1 MAAPTNFVIKVY
13 STEAHAIAG
22 GTTNALAVVGGSAGN
37 ENLVTNAAQSTYNF
51 HTHERYFYRIEANGS
66 IRAVYID
73 WDDGEDNN
81 PKSKANYQE
90 VKAKENEEFVVV
102 EHIYTEHKLFFPIIK
117 AIDLEGFE
125 SKYYTGSFGADT
137 SIPQVIT
144 VTTVADSSDSLDGKY
159 FQIYDGNNQKYKC
172 WIDTDN
178 SGTVVAVPDG
188 VTSVELAGTVSS
200 TNDANID
207 TGQGAND
214 NATAIALKINS
225 LSEFTA
231 TASTNVVTI
240 TNATKGFAGAPDAG
254 TSGFAVATTTY
265 GGKNDF
271 STLEPNGA
279 SLQARQPDR
288 MVEVDSDTAARIP
301 AFAPDAVPPVAVL
314 KTNRTEVFA
323 GIDNTK
329 ISGITEPRGYAY
341 IDGEDANNSNAD
353 LATRTA
359 DVTSNNLITVMYED
373 TLGNVVTE
381 TIAAST
387 AANVD
392 AAKFG
397 TSNGISKVLEV
408 RVNVLLEA
416 DSSNLSRLFPH
427 EKVHILCYAHGN
439 TSNDP
444 VAPIG
449 NETTAS
455 TSTVTLCQVSLGNP
469 IVTLDSPETTVVAD
483 ASQSYSRHSNE
494 TIDAYYFDTGKL
506 SQGNT
511 IANTSDAVQVSPV
524 LSVDPVYQPV
534 QKISYT
540 FDIFEGD
547 QIISDLTLNVREEDL
562 NRFAPME
569 RLVRVQVRQNS
580 DDNRM
585 TDEDSKNFSFL
596 DHWDYTNYADASA
609 IVPEYLSTKN
619 MMLFFSEKGGGSPAD
634 TWTDVGSSANLTN
647 NSNIFGDGTAGQALC
662 LVSTT
667 PIGNGGEN
675 FLLMLNRS
683 EKFNKIY
690 FRMDNEARYGN
701 IAAGDDAYQAQLQLH
716 YTSPEG
722 WKAIPFKDTTV
733 AELPLPINTGY
744 GNKYSLQT
752 SGSLTFDMPQDW
764 VKLIHDEAEVSSGV
778 FQGDEASDDGTT
790 VSPND
795 LWTFPAYGLKLTIDV
810 PEATNTTTE
819 CIRAHAYNN
828 SFSQLIK
835 VIDPMCISMNDLGV
849 SQNISY
855 NRNGRY
861 IELDDRLGR
870 REIKRIGAAGGR
882 IKFGGVDL
890 KGDSFRQTIV
900 RRQRRGERVYY
911 DFKRPDGNFIRFYG
925 VIVSVSEDLPVG
937 LQHPKLGIEFSVE
950 YIIEFNSSGSW
961 AKKQSLGG
969 DVIDEPR
976 FSIQT

>member
-1 MAAPTNFVIKVY
+1 MAAATNFVIKVY

-22 GTTNALAVVGGSAGN
+22 GTTNALAVIGGSAGN
-37 ENLVTNAAQSTYNF
+37 ENLVTNQAQGTYNF
-51 HTHERYFYRIEANGS
+51 HTHERYFYRIEANDA
-66 IRAVYID
+66 IKAIYID
-73 WDDGEDNN
+73 WDDGENN
-81 PKSKANYQE
+81 DPKSKANYQV
-90 VKAKENEEFVVV
+90 VKAKENEEYVVV
-102 EHIYTEHKLFFPIIK
+102 EHIYTDHNLFFPIIK

-137 SIPQVIT
+137 SIAQ
-144 VTTVADSSDSLDGKY
+144 VTTLSCPADSSDSLDGKY
-159 FQIYDGNNQKYKC
+159 FELSDGNNQRYRF
-172 WIDTDN
+172 WIDTDD
-178 SGTVVAVPDG
+178 SGTTVQVPDG
-188 VTSVELAGTVSS
+188 VTSAEISTIA
-200 TNDANID
+200 TNDNSNTVATRVSAVINALSEFSTSVGSGGSANVV
-207 TGQGAND
+207 TVT
-214 NATAIALKINS
+214 NATA
-225 LSEFTA
+225 
-231 TASTNVVTI
+231 
-240 TNATKGFAGAPDAG
+240 GFADYPDIG
-254 TSGFAVATTTY
+254 TFFSGVNIAVTTY

-288 MVEVDSDTAARIP
+288 MVEVDSNTAARIP

-329 ISGITEPRGYAY
+329 ISGITDPRGYAY
-341 IDGEDANNSNAD
+341 IDGEDSNASNTD

-359 DVTSNNLITVMYED
+359 DAGINNLITVIYED

-387 AANVD
+387 TATAST
-392 AAKFG
+392 AKFG
-397 TSNGISKVLEV
+397 TSNGISKVLEA

-439 TSNDP
+439 SSNNP

-511 IANTSDAVQVSPV
+511 IANTSDVVQVSPV

-547 QIISDLTLNVREEDL
+547 QIISDLTLDVREEDL

-690 FRMDNEARYGN
+690 FRMDNEARYGT

>member
-13 STEAHAIAG
+13 STEAHAITG

-37 ENLVTNAAQSTYNF
+37 ENLVTNEAQSTYNF
-51 HTHERYFYRIEANGS
+51 HTHERYFYRIEANGP
-66 IRAVYID
+66 IKAIYID

-102 EHIYTEHKLFFPIIK
+102 EHIYTDHDLFFPIIK
-117 AIDLEGFE
+117 AIDLDGFE
-125 SKYYTGSFGADT
+125 SKYYTGSLGADT
-137 SIPQVIT
+137 GVAQIT
-144 VTTVADSSDSLDGKY
+144 TLSCPADSSGSLDGKY
-159 FQIYDGNNQKYKC
+159 FELSDGNNQRYRF
-172 WIDTDN
+172 WVDVDN
-178 SGTVVAVPDG
+178 DGTAVQVPDG
-188 VTSVELAGTVSS
+188 TTSAEITTIATGDGAATVATRVS
-200 TNDANID
+200 AVI
-207 TGQGAND
+207 
-214 NATAIALKINS
+214 NA
-225 LSEFTA
+225 LSEF
-231 TASTNVVTI
+231 STSVGTGGSANVVTV
-240 TNATKGFAGAPDAG
+240 TNATVGFADFPDIG
-254 TSGFAVATTTY
+254 TFFSGVNIAVTTY
-265 GGKNDF
+265 GAKNDF

-279 SLQARQPDR
+279 GLQSRQPDR
-288 MVEVDSDTAARIP
+288 MVEVDSNTAARIP

-329 ISGITEPRGYAY
+329 ISGITDPRGYAY
-341 IDGEDANNSNAD
+341 IDGEDANATDTN

-359 DVTSNNLITVMYED
+359 DAGITNLITVIYED

-387 AANVD
+387 TATANG
-392 AAKFG
+392 AKFG

-416 DSSNLSRLFPH
+416 DSSNLDRLFPH

-439 TSNDP
+439 SSNDP

-469 IVTLDSPETTVVAD
+469 IVTLDSPETTVIAD

-494 TIDAYYFDTGKL
+494 SIDAYYFDTGKL

-511 IANTSDAVQVSPV
+511 IANTSDVTQVSPV
-524 LSVDPVYQPV
+524 LSVDPVYEPV

-547 QIISDLTLNVREEDL
+547 QRVADITSGVAEKDL
-562 NRFAPME
+562 NKFASME
-569 RLVRVQVRQNS
+569 RLIRLQVRQDSNN
-580 DDNRM
+580 NRM
-585 TDEDSKNFSFL
+585 TDADSKNFSFL
-596 DHWDYTNYADASA
+596 DHWDYTNYADPTAT
-609 IVPEYLSTKN
+609 VPEYLSTKN

-634 TWTDVGSSANLTN
+634 TWTDVGSSRNLTN
-647 NSNIFGDGTAGQALC
+647 NTNIFGDGTAGEALC

-667 PIGNGGEN
+667 PLGQGGEN

-690 FRMDNEARYGN
+690 FRMDNEARYGT
-701 IAAGDDAYQAQLQLH
+701 IAGSDDSYQAQLQLH
-716 YTSPEG
+716 YTAPDG
-722 WKAIPFKDTTV
+722 WRAIPFKDTTV
-733 AELPLPINTGY
+733 PELPAPVNAGY
-744 GNKYSLQT
+744 GKPFSLQA

-778 FQGDEASDDGTT
+778 FQGDEASDDGSST
-790 VSPND
+790 SPND
-795 LWTFPAYGLKLTIDV
+795 LWTFPAFGLKLTIDV

-819 CIRAHAYNN
+819 CIRVHAYNN

-890 KGDSFRQTIV
+890 KGDSFRQTII
-900 RRQRRGERVYY
+900 RRQKRGERVYY
-911 DFKRPDGNFIRFYG
+911 DFKRPDGSFIRFYG
-925 VIVSVSEDLPVG
+925 KIVSVTEDLPVG
-937 LQHPKLGIEFSVE
+937 LQHPKIGIEFSVE
-950 YIIEFNSSGSW
+950 YIIEFTSAGNW
-961 AKKQSLGG
+961 VRKQSLGG

>member
-13 STEAHAIAG
+13 STEAHAITG

-51 HTHERYFYRIEANGS
+51 HTHERYFYRIEANGP
-66 IRAVYID
+66 IKAIYID
-73 WDDGEDNN
+73 WDDGEDNDPN
-81 PKSKANYQE
+81 SKANYQE

-102 EHIYTEHKLFFPIIK
+102 EHIYTDHDLFFPIIK
-117 AIDLEGFE
+117 AIDLDGFE
-125 SKYYTGSFGADT
+125 SKYYTASLGADT
-137 SIPQVIT
+137 GIAQIT
-144 VTTVADSSDSLDGKY
+144 TLSCPADSSGSLDGKY
-159 FQIYDGNNQKYKC
+159 FELSDGNNQRYRF
-172 WIDTDN
+172 WVDVDN
-178 SGTVVAVPDG
+178 DGTAVQVPDG
-188 VTSVELAGTVSS
+188 TTSVEITTIATGDGAATVATRVS
-200 TNDANID
+200 AVI
-207 TGQGAND
+207 
-214 NATAIALKINS
+214 NA
-225 LSEFTA
+225 LSEF
-231 TASTNVVTI
+231 STSVGSGGSANVITV
-240 TNATKGFAGAPDAG
+240 TNATVGFADFPDQG
-254 TSGFAVATTTY
+254 TFFTSEPSVTTY

-279 SLQARQPDR
+279 GLQSRQPDR
-288 MVEVDSDTAARIP
+288 MVEVDSNTAARIP

-329 ISGITEPRGYAY
+329 ISGITDPRGYAY
-341 IDGEDANNSNAD
+341 IDGEDANATDTN

-359 DVTSNNLITVMYED
+359 DAGINNLITVIYED
-373 TLGNVVTE
+373 TLGNVKTE

-387 AANVD
+387 TATENN
-392 AAKFG
+392 AKFA
-397 TSNGISKVLEV
+397 TTNGLAKLLEV
-408 RVNVLLEA
+408 RVNDLREA
-416 DSSNLSRLFPH
+416 DSSNLSRLFAK

-439 TSNDP
+439 SSNDP

-469 IVTLDSPETTVVAD
+469 IVTLDSPETTVIAD

-494 TIDAYYFDTGKL
+494 SIDAFYFDTGKL

-511 IANTSDAVQVSPV
+511 IANTSDVTQVSPV
-524 LSVDPVYQPV
+524 LSVDPVYEPV

-547 QIISDLTLNVREEDL
+547 QRIADISSGVAEKDL
-562 NRFAPME
+562 NRFAPKEMLI
-569 RLVRVQVRQNS
+569 RLQVRQDS
-580 DDNRM
+580 DNNRM
-585 TDEDSKNFSFL
+585 NDGDTKNFSFL
-596 DHWDYTNYADASA
+596 DHWDYTNFADASA
-609 IVPEYLSTKN
+609 VVPEYLSTKN

-634 TWTDVGSSANLTN
+634 TWTDVGSARNLTN
-647 NSNIFGDGTAGQALC
+647 NTNIFGDSSSGQALS

-667 PIGNGGEN
+667 PLGQGGEN

-690 FRMDNEARYGN
+690 FRMDNEARYGT
-701 IAAGDDAYQAQLQLH
+701 IAGGDDAYQAQLQLH
-716 YTSPEG
+716 YTAPDG

-733 AELPLPINTGY
+733 PELPTPINTGY

-819 CIRAHAYNN
+819 CIRVHAYNN

-882 IKFGGVDL
+882 IKFGGVDM
-890 KGDSFRQTIV
+890 KGDSFRKTIL
-900 RRQRRGERVYY
+900 RRQRKGERVYY

-950 YIIEFNSSGSW
+950 YIIEYNTAGSW
-961 AKKQSLGG
+961 VKKQSLGG
-969 DVIDEPR
+969 DVVDEPR

>member
-37 ENLVTNAAQSTYNF
+37 ENLVTNAAQGTYNF
-51 HTHERYFYRIEANGS
+51 HTHERYFYRIEANGP
-66 IRAVYID
+66 IRAIYID
-73 WDDGEDNN
+73 WDDGEDND

-102 EHIYTEHKLFFPIIK
+102 EHIYTDHKLFFPIIK

-125 SKYYTGSFGADT
+125 SKYYTGSFGNDT
-137 SIPQVIT
+137 SIAQVIT
-144 VTTVADSSDSLDGKY
+144 VTTAADSSDSLDGKY
-159 FQIYDGNNQKYKC
+159 FHIYDGNNQKYKC
-172 WIDTDN
+172 WIDTN
-178 SGTVVAVPDG
+178 NNGTVVAVPDG

-200 TNDANID
+200 SNDANID
-207 TGQGAND
+207 TDQTAND

-254 TSGFAVATTTY
+254 TSGFGVATTTY

-279 SLQARQPDR
+279 LLQPRQSDR

-329 ISGITEPRGYAY
+329 ISGITQPRGYAY
-341 IDGEDANNSNAD
+341 IDGEDANATD
-353 LATRTA
+353 TTLATRTA
-359 DVTSNNLITVMYED
+359 DVGIVNLITVIYED
-373 TLGNVVTE
+373 TLGNVKTE
-381 TIAAST
+381 TITAST
-387 AANVD
+387 TATEDN
-392 AAKFG
+392 AKFA
-397 TSNGISKVLEV
+397 TTNGLAKLLEV
-408 RVNVLLEA
+408 RVNDLREA
-416 DSSNLSRLFPH
+416 DSSNLSRLFAK

-439 TSNDP
+439 SSNDP

-449 NETTAS
+449 NESTAS

-469 IVTLDSPETTVVAD
+469 IVTLDSPETTVIVD

-494 TIDAYYFDTGKL
+494 SIDAFYFDTGKL

-511 IANTSDAVQVSPV
+511 VANTSDATQVSPV
-524 LSVDPVYQPV
+524 LSVEEVYEPV

-547 QIISDLTLNVREEDL
+547 QRISDLTMATREQEL
-562 NRFAPME
+562 NRFAPKEMLI
-569 RLVRVQVRQNS
+569 RLQVRQDS
-580 DDNRM
+580 DNNRM
-585 TDEDSKNFSFL
+585 TDGDTKNFSFL

-619 MMLFFSEKGGGSPAD
+619 MMLFFSEKGGDSPAD
-634 TWTDVGSSANLTN
+634 TWTDVGSARNLTN
-647 NSNIFGDGTAGQALC
+647 DSNVFGDSSAGQALS

-667 PIGNGGEN
+667 PLGQGGEN

-701 IAAGDDAYQAQLQLH
+701 VALGDDAYQAQLQLH
-716 YTSPEG
+716 YTAPDG
-722 WKAIPFKDTTV
+722 WRAIPFKDTTV

-752 SGSLTFDMPQDW
+752 SGSITFDMPQDW
-764 VKLIHDEAEVSSGV
+764 VKLIHDEAEVSSGL
-778 FQGDEASDDGTT
+778 FQGDEGSDDGTT

-795 LWTFPAYGLKLTIDV
+795 LWTFPAFGLKLTIDV
-810 PEATNTTTE
+810 PEANNTSTE
-819 CIRAHAYNN
+819 CIRVHAYNN

-835 VIDPMCISMNDLGV
+835 VIDPMCISLNDLGV

-882 IKFGGVDL
+882 IKFGGVDM

-911 DFKRPDGNFIRFYG
+911 DFKRPDGTFIRFYG
-925 VIVSVSEDLPVG
+925 VIISISEDLPVG

-950 YIIEFNSSGSW
+950 YIIEYNSAGSW
-961 AKKQSLGG
+961 VNKQSLGG

>member
-13 STEAHAIAG
+13 STEAHAITG

-51 HTHERYFYRIEANGS
+51 HTHERYFYRIEANGP
-66 IRAVYID
+66 IKAIYID
-73 WDDGEDNN
+73 WDDGEDNDPN
-81 PKSKANYQE
+81 SKANYQE

-102 EHIYTEHKLFFPIIK
+102 EHIYTDHDLFFPIIK
-117 AIDLEGFE
+117 AIDLDGFE
-125 SKYYTGSFGADT
+125 SKYYTASLGADT
-137 SIPQVIT
+137 GIAQ
-144 VTTVADSSDSLDGKY
+144 VTTLSCPADSSGSLDGKY
-159 FQIYDGNNQKYKC
+159 FELSDGNNQRYRF
-172 WIDTDN
+172 WVDVDN
-178 SGTVVAVPDG
+178 DGTAVQVPDG
-188 VTSVELAGTVSS
+188 TTSVEITTIA
-200 TNDANID
+200 TNDISNTVATRVSAAINALSEFSTSVGSGASANVV
-207 TGQGAND
+207 TVT
-214 NATAIALKINS
+214 NATAGFSDFPDIGTFFNAV
-225 LSEFTA
+225 
-231 TASTNVVTI
+231 NV
-240 TNATKGFAGAPDAG
+240 
-254 TSGFAVATTTY
+254 AVTTY

-279 SLQARQPDR
+279 GLQARQPDR
-288 MVEVDSDTAARIP
+288 MVEVDSNTAARIP

-329 ISGITEPRGYAY
+329 ISGITDPRGYAY
-341 IDGEDANNSNAD
+341 IDGEDANATD
-353 LATRTA
+353 TGLATRTA
-359 DVTSNNLITVMYED
+359 DVGINNLITVIYED
-373 TLGNVVTE
+373 TLGNVKTE
-381 TIAAST
+381 TITAST
-387 AANVD
+387 TATENN
-392 AAKFG
+392 AKFA
-397 TSNGISKVLEV
+397 TTNGLAKVLEV
-408 RVNVLLEA
+408 RVNDLREA
-416 DSSNLSRLFPH
+416 DSSNLSRLFAH

-439 TSNDP
+439 SSNDP

-469 IVTLDSPETTVVAD
+469 IVTLDSPETTVIAD

-494 TIDAYYFDTGKL
+494 SIDAFYFDTGKL

-511 IANTSDAVQVSPV
+511 IANTSDVTQVSPV
-524 LSVDPVYQPV
+524 LSVDPVYEPV

-547 QIISDLTLNVREEDL
+547 QRISDLTMDVREKDL
-562 NRFAPME
+562 NRFAPKEMLI
-569 RLVRVQVRQNS
+569 RLQVRQDS
-580 DDNRM
+580 DNNRM
-585 TDEDSKNFSFL
+585 NDGDTKNFSFL

-609 IVPEYLSTKN
+609 VVPEYLSTKN

-634 TWTDVGSSANLTN
+634 TWTDVGTNNNLTN
-647 NSNIFGDGTAGQALC
+647 NSNIFGDSSTGQALS

-667 PIGNGGEN
+667 PLGQGGEN

-690 FRMDNEARYGN
+690 FRMDNEARYGT

-716 YTSPEG
+716 YTAPDG
-722 WKAIPFKDTTV
+722 WRAIPFKDTTV

-752 SGSLTFDMPQDW
+752 SGSITFDMPQDW

-795 LWTFPAYGLKLTIDV
+795 LWTFPAFGLKLTIDV

-819 CIRAHAYNN
+819 CIRVHAYNN
-828 SFSQLIK
+828 PFSQLIK
-835 VIDPMCISMNDLGV
+835 VIDPMCISINDLGV

-882 IKFGGVDL
+882 IKFGGVDM

-911 DFKRPDGNFIRFYG
+911 DFKRPDGTFIRFYG
-925 VIVSVSEDLPVG
+925 VIISVSEDLPVG

-950 YIIEFNSSGSW
+950 YIIEYNSSGSW
-961 AKKQSLGG
+961 VKKQSLGG

>member
-1 MAAPTNFVIKVY
+1 MAAATNFVIKVY
-13 STEAHAIAG
+13 STEAHAITG

-37 ENLVTNAAQSTYNF
+37 ENLVTNEAQSTYNF
-51 HTHERYFYRIEANGS
+51 HTHERYFYRIEANGP
-66 IRAVYID
+66 IKAIYID

-102 EHIYTEHKLFFPIIK
+102 EHIYTDHDLFFPIIK
-117 AIDLEGFE
+117 AIDLDGFE
-125 SKYYTGSFGADT
+125 SKYYTGSLGADT
-137 SIPQVIT
+137 GIAQIT
-144 VTTVADSSDSLDGKY
+144 TLSCPADSSGSLDGKY
-159 FQIYDGNNQKYKC
+159 FELSDGNNQRYRF
-172 WIDTDN
+172 WVDVDN
-178 SGTVVAVPDG
+178 NGTAVQVPDG
-188 VTSVELAGTVSS
+188 TTSVEITTIATGDGAATVATRVS
-200 TNDANID
+200 AVI
-207 TGQGAND
+207 
-214 NATAIALKINS
+214 NA
-225 LSEFTA
+225 LSEF
-231 TASTNVVTI
+231 STSVGSGGSANVITV
-240 TNATKGFAGAPDAG
+240 TNATVGFADFPDQG
-254 TSGFAVATTTY
+254 TFFALEPSVTTY
-265 GGKNDF
+265 GAKNDF

-279 SLQARQPDR
+279 GLQSRQPDR
-288 MVEVDSDTAARIP
+288 MVEVDSNTAARIP

-329 ISGITEPRGYAY
+329 ISGITDPRGYAY
-341 IDGEDANNSNAD
+341 IDGEDANATD
-353 LATRTA
+353 TGLATRTA
-359 DVTSNNLITVMYED
+359 DVGINNLITVIYED
-373 TLGNVVTE
+373 TLGNVKTE
-381 TIAAST
+381 TITAST
-387 AANVD
+387 TATENN
-392 AAKFG
+392 AKFA
-397 TSNGISKVLEV
+397 TTNGLAKVLEV
-408 RVNVLLEA
+408 RVNDLREA
-416 DSSNLSRLFPH
+416 DSSNLSRLFAH

-439 TSNDP
+439 SSNDP

-469 IVTLDSPETTVVAD
+469 IVTLDSPETTVIAD

-494 TIDAYYFDTGKL
+494 SIDAYYFDTGKL
-506 SQGNT
+506 SQGNL
-511 IANTSDAVQVSPV
+511 IATTSDVTQVSPV
-524 LSVDPVYQPV
+524 LNVDAVYEPV

-547 QIISDLTLNVREEDL
+547 QRVADITSGVAEKDL
-562 NRFAPME
+562 NKFATME
-569 RLVRVQVRQNS
+569 RLIRLQVRQDS
-580 DDNRM
+580 DNNRM
-585 TDEDSKNFSFL
+585 TDADSKNFSFL
-596 DHWDYTNYADASA
+596 DHWDYTNYADPTAT
-609 IVPEYLSTKN
+609 VPEYLSTKN
-619 MMLFFSEKGGGSPAD
+619 MMLFFSEKGGGSPTD
-634 TWTDVGSSANLTN
+634 TWTDVGSTANLRNDT
-647 NSNIFGDGTAGQALC
+647 NIFGDSSTGQALS

-667 PIGNGGEN
+667 PLGQGGEN

-683 EKFNKIY
+683 EKF
-690 FRMDNEARYGN
+690 GP

-716 YTSPEG
+716 YTAPDG
-722 WKAIPFKDTTV
+722 WRAIPFKDTTV
-733 AELPLPINTGY
+733 AELPLPISTGY

-778 FQGDEASDDGTT
+778 FQGDEASDDGSST
-790 VSPND
+790 SPND
-795 LWTFPAYGLKLTIDV
+795 LWTFPAFGLKLTIDV

-819 CIRAHAYNN
+819 CIRVHAYNN

-882 IKFGGVDL
+882 IKFGGVDI
-890 KGDSFRQTIV
+890 KGDSLRQTII
-900 RRQRRGERVYY
+900 RRQKRGEIVYY
-911 DFKRPDGNFIRFYG
+911 DFKRPDGTFIRFYG
-925 VIVSVSEDLPVG
+925 VIISVSEDLPVG

-950 YIIEFNSSGSW
+950 YIIEYNSSGSW
-961 AKKQSLGG
+961 VKKQSLGG

>member
-13 STEAHAIAG
+13 STEAHAITG

-51 HTHERYFYRIEANGS
+51 HTHERYFYRIEANGP
-66 IRAVYID
+66 IKAIYID
-73 WDDGEDNN
+73 WDDGEDNDPN
-81 PKSKANYQE
+81 SKANYQE

-102 EHIYTEHKLFFPIIK
+102 EHIYTDHDLFFPIIK
-117 AIDLEGFE
+117 AIDLDGFE
-125 SKYYTGSFGADT
+125 SKYYTASLGADT
-137 SIPQVIT
+137 GIAQIT
-144 VTTVADSSDSLDGKY
+144 TLSCPADSSGSLDGKY
-159 FQIYDGNNQKYKC
+159 FELSDGNNQRYRF
-172 WIDTDN
+172 WVDVDN
-178 SGTVVAVPDG
+178 DGTAVQVPDG
-188 VTSVELAGTVSS
+188 TTSVEITTIATGDGAATVATRVS
-200 TNDANID
+200 AVI
-207 TGQGAND
+207 
-214 NATAIALKINS
+214 NA
-225 LSEFTA
+225 LSEF
-231 TASTNVVTI
+231 STSVGSGGSANVITV
-240 TNATKGFAGAPDAG
+240 TNATVGFADFPDQG
-254 TSGFAVATTTY
+254 TFFTSEPSVTTY

-279 SLQARQPDR
+279 GLQSRQPDR
-288 MVEVDSDTAARIP
+288 MVEVDSNTAARIP

-329 ISGITEPRGYAY
+329 ISGITDPRGYAY
-341 IDGEDANNSNAD
+341 IDGEDANATDTN

-359 DVTSNNLITVMYED
+359 DAGINNLITVIYED
-373 TLGNVVTE
+373 TLGNVKTE

-387 AANVD
+387 TATENN
-392 AAKFG
+392 AKFA
-397 TSNGISKVLEV
+397 TTNGLAKLLEV
-408 RVNVLLEA
+408 RVNDLREA
-416 DSSNLSRLFPH
+416 DSSNLSRLFPK

-439 TSNDP
+439 SSNDP

-469 IVTLDSPETTVVAD
+469 IVTLDSPETTVIAD

-494 TIDAYYFDTGKL
+494 SIDAFYFDTGKL

-511 IANTSDAVQVSPV
+511 IANTSDVTQVSPV
-524 LSVDPVYQPV
+524 LSVDPVYEPV

-547 QIISDLTLNVREEDL
+547 QRIADISSGVAEKDL
-562 NRFAPME
+562 NRFAPKEMLI
-569 RLVRVQVRQNS
+569 RLQVRQDS
-580 DDNRM
+580 DNNRM
-585 TDEDSKNFSFL
+585 NDGDTKNFSFL
-596 DHWDYTNYADASA
+596 DHWDYTNFADASA
-609 IVPEYLSTKN
+609 VVPEYLSTKN

-634 TWTDVGSSANLTN
+634 TWTDVGSARNLTN
-647 NSNIFGDGTAGQALC
+647 NTNIFGDSSSGQALS

-667 PIGNGGEN
+667 PLGQGGEN

-690 FRMDNEARYGN
+690 FRMDNEARYGT

-716 YTSPEG
+716 YTAPDG

-733 AELPLPINTGY
+733 PELPTPINTGY

-819 CIRAHAYNN
+819 CIRVHAYNN

-835 VIDPMCISMNDLGV
+835 VIDPMCISINDLGV

-882 IKFGGVDL
+882 IKFGGVDM
-890 KGDSFRQTIV
+890 KGDSFRKTIL
-900 RRQRRGERVYY
+900 RRQRKGERVYY

-950 YIIEFNSSGSW
+950 YIIEYNTAGSW
-961 AKKQSLGG
+961 VKKQSLGG
-969 DVIDEPR
+969 DVVDEPR

>member
-13 STEAHAIAG
+13 STEAHAITG

-51 HTHERYFYRIEANGS
+51 HTHERYFYRIEANGP
-66 IRAVYID
+66 IKAIYID
-73 WDDGEDNN
+73 WDDGEDNDPN
-81 PKSKANYQE
+81 SKANYQE

-102 EHIYTEHKLFFPIIK
+102 EHIYTDHDLFFPIIK
-117 AIDLEGFE
+117 AIDLDGFE
-125 SKYYTGSFGADT
+125 SKYYTASLGADT
-137 SIPQVIT
+137 GIAQIT
-144 VTTVADSSDSLDGKY
+144 TLSCPADSSGSLDGKY
-159 FQIYDGNNQKYKC
+159 FELSDGNNQRYRF
-172 WIDTDN
+172 WVDVDN
-178 SGTVVAVPDG
+178 DGTAVQVPDG
-188 VTSVELAGTVSS
+188 TTSVEITTIATGDGAATVATRVS
-200 TNDANID
+200 AVI
-207 TGQGAND
+207 
-214 NATAIALKINS
+214 NA
-225 LSEFTA
+225 LSEF
-231 TASTNVVTI
+231 STSVGSGGSANVITV
-240 TNATKGFAGAPDAG
+240 TNATVGFADFPDQG
-254 TSGFAVATTTY
+254 TFFTSEPSVTTY

-279 SLQARQPDR
+279 GLQSRQPDR
-288 MVEVDSDTAARIP
+288 MVEVDSNTAARIP

-329 ISGITEPRGYAY
+329 ISGITDPRGYAY
-341 IDGEDANNSNAD
+341 IDGEDANATDTN

-359 DVTSNNLITVMYED
+359 DAGINNLITVIYED
-373 TLGNVVTE
+373 TLGNVKTE

-387 AANVD
+387 TATENN
-392 AAKFG
+392 AKFA
-397 TSNGISKVLEV
+397 TTNGLAKLLEV
-408 RVNVLLEA
+408 RVNDLREA
-416 DSSNLSRLFPH
+416 DSSNLSRLFPK

-439 TSNDP
+439 SSNDP

-469 IVTLDSPETTVVAD
+469 IVTLDSPETTVIAD

-494 TIDAYYFDTGKL
+494 SIDAFYFDTGKL

-511 IANTSDAVQVSPV
+511 IANTSDVTQVSPV
-524 LSVDPVYQPV
+524 LSVDPVYEPV

-547 QIISDLTLNVREEDL
+547 QRIADISSGVAEKDL
-562 NRFAPME
+562 NRFAPKEMLI
-569 RLVRVQVRQNS
+569 RLQVRQDS
-580 DDNRM
+580 DNNRM
-585 TDEDSKNFSFL
+585 NDGDTKNFSFL
-596 DHWDYTNYADASA
+596 DHWDYTNFADASA
-609 IVPEYLSTKN
+609 VVPEYLSTKN

-634 TWTDVGSSANLTN
+634 TWTDVGSARNLTN
-647 NSNIFGDGTAGQALC
+647 NTNIFGDSSSGQALS

-667 PIGNGGEN
+667 PLGQGGEN

-690 FRMDNEARYGN
+690 FRMDNEARYGT

-716 YTSPEG
+716 YTAPDG

-733 AELPLPINTGY
+733 PELPTPINTGY

-819 CIRAHAYNN
+819 CIRVHAYNN

-882 IKFGGVDL
+882 IKFGGVDM
-890 KGDSFRQTIV
+890 KGDSFRKTIL
-900 RRQRRGERVYY
+900 RRQRKGERVYY

-950 YIIEFNSSGSW
+950 YIIEYNTAGSW
-961 AKKQSLGG
+961 VKKQSLGG
-969 DVIDEPR
+969 DVVDEPR